1 MKYMTLIF
9 KNLVRSKRRTF
20 LTVLSIAVSLFIFSA
35 LVSLPTVANE
45 ILGNSASST
54 RIATHNKAGL
64 AYAIPIAYK
73 QRIVAI
79 PHVEVVVPESWF
91 GGVYHE
97 VYDQFPN
104 LAADPEDVD
113 KMWPD
118 WGISPEQF
126 AQFKKIR
133 TACLVGAGTMKRFH
147 LQIGQQ
153 IQIKGTLYPFNV
165 TLQIVGTIG
174 GKAPP
179 DFLLFRRDY
188 LEEAA
193 KAVKVGS
200 VPGAAVVDNI
210 WVKVDKPE
218 SVPQVIAAIDEG
230 FANSSAETLSE
241 SEASFIGGFLEQ
253 YRTFFRMA
261 ELLGFIVVLTIG
273 LVAANTAAMS
283 IRERRGEIA
292 VMRSMGF
299 PARTI
304 LSLLLAESLLIGLI
318 GGVIGCGSAYVV
330 LKIFSVGNV
339 GGPLGSIR
347 MPPVIL
353 VETLIV
359 AALIGLFSA
368 MVPASSAARRNI
380 VDALRTVA

>member
-1 MKYMTLIF
+1 LKYLTLVF
-9 KNLVRSKRRTF
+9 KNLFRSKRRTF

-35 LVSLPTVANE
+35 LVSIPTVADQ
-45 ILGNSASST
+45 ILGNTASST

-64 AYAIPIAYK
+64 AYSIPVAYK
-73 QRIVAI
+73 QRIATI

-104 LAADPEDVD
+104 LAADPEQVD
-113 KMWPD
+113 QMWPD
-118 WGISPEQF
+118 WGISQQSFE
-126 AQFKKIR
+126 QFKKIR
-133 TACLVGAGTMKRFH
+133 TAALVGADTMKKFN
-147 LQIGQQ
+147 LQVGQQ
-153 IQIKGTLYPFNV
+153 IQLRGTLYPFNV
-165 TLQIVGTIG
+165 TLQIVGTIS

-193 KAVKVGS
+193 GR
-200 VPGAAVVDNI
+200 PGIVDNI

-218 SVPQVIAAIDEG
+218 NVPQVIAAIDEG

-241 SEASFIGGFLEQ
+241 SEAAFIGSFMDQ

-261 ELLGFIVVLTIG
+261 EILGFIVVLTIG

-292 VMRSMGF
+292 VLRTVGF
-299 PARTI
+299 SNSQI
-304 LSLLLAESLLIGLI
+304 LASFLTEAFAIALA
-318 GGVIGCGSAYVV
+318 GGVAG
-330 LKIFSVGNV
+330 
-339 GGPLGSIR
+339 
-347 MPPVIL
+347 
-353 VETLIV
+353 TLA
-359 AALIGLFSA
+359 AALVMNFVRGA
-368 MVPASSAARRNI
+368 VPALGAALSTGMPYPIMLGGVLIALCVGLLSALAPTMA
-380 VDALRTVA
+380 ALRTPVHQSLREVI

>member
-1 MKYMTLIF
+1 MKYMALVF
-9 KNLVRSKRRTF
+9 KNLLRSKRRTF

-35 LVSLPTVANE
+35 LVSIPTVANE
-45 ILGNSASST
+45 RLGNTASST

-64 AYAIPIAYK
+64 AYSIPVAYK
-73 QRIVAI
+73 QRIQTV

-104 LAADPEDVD
+104 LAADPEEVD

-118 WGISPEQF
+118 WGISADQF

-133 TACLVGAGTMKRFH
+133 TPALVGGDTMKRFH
-147 LQIGQQ
+147 LHVGQQ
-153 IQIKGTLYPFNV
+153 IQLKGTLYPFNV
-165 TLQIVGTIG
+165 TLQIVGTIAS
-174 GKAPP
+174 KAPP
-179 DFLLFRRDY
+179 DFLLFRRDS

-193 KAVKVGS
+193 GR
-200 VPGAAVVDNI
+200 PGIVDNI

-218 SVPQVIAAIDEG
+218 NVPQVIAAIDEG
-230 FANSSAETLSE
+230 FANSSAETISE
-241 SEASFIGGFLEQ
+241 KESAFIGSFLDQ

-318 GGVIGCGSAYVV
+318 GGIIGCGSAYVV
-330 LKIFSVGNV
+330 LKVFSIGNV

-347 MPPVIL
+347 MPPVVL
-353 VETLIV
+353 VETLVV

-368 MVPASSAARRNI
+368 LVPASSAARRNI